1 MKIRHVEAIHA
12 VMLTGSV
19 SGAARLINLTQPA
32 VTRTLQHAELHLG
45 FPLFQRS
52 KNRLVPTHEAV
63 LLHAEISKLFQ
74 QLESLNRLAASLRAG
89 SVEQIRVLMVPSLG
103 QTVLPAALT
112 AFRQR
117 HPDVPVTVRM
127 QNSSEIVAALS
138 LREADVGF
146 IFGPAQHPAIDGAPM
161 CISRLV
167 CVAPKGMFGARKQV
181 GLEDLID
188 KPVVMQDQGDYMS
201 GILADA
207 RQEAGVD
214 ERLGITVQT
223 RHAALAL
230 VENGMGAALIDSFT
244 ASSADPTRV
253 DVLPLDPPQMFPT
266 YVLWLQ
272 NTEMSVQLRYFT
284 ECFERA
290 ARDVAGK
297 VSGACDDEAG

>member
-1 MKIRHVEAIHA
+1 
-12 VMLTGSV
+12 MLTGSV

-45 FPLFQRS
+45 FPLFHRS

-89 SVEQIRVLMVPSLG
+89 SPAQIRVLMVPSLG
-103 QTVLPAALT
+103 QTVLPAALA

-117 HPDVPVTVRM
+117 HPDVSVTVRM

-146 IFGPAQHPAIDGAPM
+146 IFGPAQHPAIDGKAM
-161 CISRLV
+161 CTSRLV
-167 CVAPKGMFGARKQV
+167 CVAPKGMFGARTQV

-230 VENGMGAALIDSFT
+230 VENGIGASLIDAFT
-244 ASSADPTRV
+244 ASSADPARV
-253 DVLPLDPPQMFPT
+253 DVLPLDPPQLVPT

-290 ARDVAGK
+290 AREIAGQ
-297 VSGACDDEAG
+297 VPGAGDGDAP